1 MDAVEILGNT
11 TVECWRVENEQL
23 LLDTINEAL
32 VFVNGAEI
40 LLNVLMLF
48 HFSGG
53 SHDYLE

>member
-1 MDAVEILGNT
+1 M
-11 TVECWRVENEQL
+11 ENEQL

-40 LLNVLMLF
+40 LLNILMLF